1 MPILKLKKND
11 TPIKVKTITVQ
22 GYDLIVDSVSRY
34 TDEDGYEI
42 VSFLK
47 PYYRNGYNSWNGNIE
62 KLCWVLMKDGKSL
75 YSSMAPRGVSAG
87 TKKSCVSALKYI
99 KEFGELP
106 KQRSDTMTR
115 IDRGEY

>member
-1 MPILKLKKND
+1 MD
-11 TPIKVKTITVQ
+11 IKA
-22 GYDLIVDSVSRY
+22 
-34 TDEDGYEI
+34 
-42 VSFLK
+42 
-47 PYYRNGYNSWNGNIE
+47 
-62 KLCWVLMKDGKSL
+62 L

-106 KQRSDTMTR
+106 EQRSDTMTR